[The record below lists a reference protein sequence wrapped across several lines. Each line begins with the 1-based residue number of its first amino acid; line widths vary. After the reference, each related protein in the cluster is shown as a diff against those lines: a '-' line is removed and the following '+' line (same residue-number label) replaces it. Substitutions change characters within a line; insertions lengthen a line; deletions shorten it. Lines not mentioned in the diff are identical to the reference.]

1 MLNESKFLW
10 RASLFFTPGE
20 CPMSWWRLW
29 GRSQYGAESRI
40 YGIRRARRLSSSG
53 WEIFPAIWIN
63 WRLQRDGEG
72 ATTPIQT
79 QHSVPIESSFFFS
92 LSSLPAQLFLFFFFL
107 HYCPPPSDFFFLI
120 PVLFRGEDSCCFW
133 LEWKPS
139 DRELHLSSWYPSP
152 RLRMVNSS
160 MAGRKKKQQNNLYF
174 RAWKISG
181 SFIYFYLFILFLFPS
196 ILVLLSNFL
205 SLQ

>member
-1 MLNESKFLW
+1 MESLSFLYARWMPNELVEALRKEPIWSWKQNIWHPESEEVEQQRVRDIPGHLNKLASSTRW
-10 RASLFFTPGE
+10 RGGHDADTNATL
-20 CPMSWWRLW
+20 CPN
-29 GRSQYGAESRI
+29 RI
-40 YGIRRARRLSSSG
+40 
-53 WEIFPAIWIN
+53 F
-63 WRLQRDGEG
+63 
-72 ATTPIQT
+72 
-79 QHSVPIESSFFFS
+79 FFFS